1 MDPESAAFQPRDD
14 FWRIQDDMLRI
25 HQSQQ
30 ELSDRVSRLERRNED
45 DLRLKNVWGGTS
57 PFPSVLGGTPQQV
70 PLQQPTADRFSNFDD
85 HSSALINDLH
95 LDADEEPR
103 RLGTTSR
110 ANSVRFDETANHGH
124 WSRPSMEFITRTSS
138 GMGGHAMSE
147 RSYSHKSL
155 GGQHD
160 TMLYAAVCS
169 GSYASFLDLRLV
181 EKLGFQDHVTRT
193 DNNRRAIKLPM
204 YLPEAVP
211 VSASPHASSPAPQLP
226 SLTIEVTVV
235 ENYNGEA
242 DSKAIQIFLGSD
254 MLRAHNADI
263 LLSSN
268 QLTLYDDDGNKLRIP
283 LVRPEDEHTFKS
295 LYITS
300 GHHDRTHTQLG
311 VAKPPT
317 LPTKS
322 PVSKE
327 SGDTLPAGNTSRSA
341 AAAFKA
347 TDSATTSGSE
357 DGSVGRR
364 SLEQRPRLGLS
375 TSSRTESKDA
385 QESSPGGVAARAG
398 SSPAIWSNWRRDT
411 EKSGSTDCANVGKPP
426 APTYQRRDTGIKVL
440 KKPGART
447 LSTSISHGSS
457 PSATGQSRF
466 FDDGKRREDIP
477 GEGEGRVPPLK
488 RSASGEKPK
497 ENIPGLAKTRSANP
511 VGGASAFPWLN
522 TGGSK

>member
-14 FWRIQDDMLRI
+14 FWRLQDDMLRM

-30 ELSDRVSRLERRNED
+30 ELSDRVSRLERRNEE
-45 DLRLKNVWGGTS
+45 DLRLKNVWGGAS

-70 PLQQPTADRFSNFDD
+70 PLQQPTAERFSNFDD

-124 WSRPSMEFITRTSS
+124 WSRPSMELITRTGS

-155 GGQHD
+155 GGQ
-160 TMLYAAVCS
+160 
-169 GSYASFLDLRLV
+169 
-181 EKLGFQDHVTRT
+181 KLGFQDHVTRT
-193 DNNRRAIKLPM
+193 DDDRRTIKLPM

-211 VSASPHASSPAPQLP
+211 VSASSHASSPAPQLP
-226 SLTIEVTVV
+226 SLTIEFIVV
-235 ENYNGEA
+235 EDHNGEG

-268 QLTLYDDDGNKLRIP
+268 QLTLYDDDGSKLRIP

-295 LYITS
+295 LYTTS
-300 GHHDRTHTQLG
+300 KPRDHSRMQLG
-311 VAKPPT
+311 MENPTT

-322 PVSKE
+322 SLSKE
-327 SGDTLPAGNTSRSA
+327 PGHPLPTENLSTSATA
-341 AAAFKA
+341 ALKA
-347 TDSATTSGSE
+347 TSSATTSGSD

-375 TSSRTESKDA
+375 TSSGTESKDV
-385 QESSPGGVAARAG
+385 QESSPGGVVAHAG

-411 EKSGSTDCANVGKPP
+411 EKSGSTDWANVGKPP

-447 LSTSISHGSS
+447 LSTSISHGAS
-457 PSATGQSRF
+457 PSAATGQSRF
-466 FDDGKRREDIP
+466 FDDGKRREEIP
-477 GEGEGRVPPLK
+477 DESEGSMPPFK
-488 RSASGEKPK
+488 RSVSGEKPK
-497 ENIPGLAKTRSANP
+497 ENIPGLAKSRSANP

-522 TGGSK
+522 TGGSR